1 MVILTNKLLMVNS
14 DTLPPFFNRKDEVLS
29 KTNSEFPSRE
39 VITPPKLHLGSTD
52 KDQISFINY
61 SQKYCVGF
69 VDIVDSTREISKIKN
84 PMKLRKY
91 YSLFLNSMSSI
102 ITIYKGKIVKNGG
115 DNFFFYFPKTSDISN
130 DSSFHEH

>member
-52 KDQISFINY
+52 KD
-61 SQKYCVGF
+61 
-69 VDIVDSTREISKIKN
+69 
-84 PMKLRKY
+84 
-91 YSLFLNSMSSI
+91 
-102 ITIYKGKIVKNGG
+102 
-115 DNFFFYFPKTSDISN
+115 
-130 DSSFHEH
+130 

>member
-1 MVILTNKLLMVNS
+1 MVNS

-69 VDIVDSTREISKIKN
+69 VDIVDST
-84 PMKLRKY
+84 
-91 YSLFLNSMSSI
+91 
-102 ITIYKGKIVKNGG
+102 
-115 DNFFFYFPKTSDISN
+115 
-130 DSSFHEH
+130 